1 MEESSFDI
9 PAPITF
15 APGDILLICSDGVW
29 ECTNPDGEM
38 FGTGQVDELLQ
49 ELANRDAAGICDGFL
64 DVLDRFRAGQAPEDD
79 ITLLIIKALD

>member
-1 MEESSFDI
+1 
-9 PAPITF
+9 
-15 APGDILLICSDGVW
+15 
-29 ECTNPDGEM
+29 M